1 MNSETLEKAISLAF
15 ELKQMIIDD
24 ANFQYQIEQ
33 FEYLTEM
40 NGTLTTSQQKEL
52 GRVERMQQYRKAK
65 SKWIIEQLN
74 VIRKEVAQN
83 D

>member
-1 MNSETLEKAISLAF
+1 MNSETLEKAIDLAL
-15 ELKQMIIDD
+15 ELKQMIIDN

-33 FEYLTEM
+33 FEYLAEV

-52 GRVERMQQYRKAK
+52 GRIERMQQYRKAK
-65 SKWIIEQLN
+65 SKWLIEQLN